1 LTDIFKGFLPFICVQ
16 LLALAV
22 MLIWP
27 NIVTLLL

>member
-1 LTDIFKGFLPFICVQ
+1 LPFICVQ